1 VLIPRSTLDELARRL
16 SAQGPGLR
24 VAWVDTDLDPV
35 DLVRSGAGAFASAF
49 VYATPEGRAFGGL
62 GTAWSAT
69 SAGPDRFRRIEA
81 RLGGLPED
89 AEVMVGFSFSPDG
102 PHGEEWSG
110 YPAASAVL
118 PQAAVRR
125 VEGRSRLIAALP
137 AGGSPGVLLSLL
149 GTLRRPEEPA
159 VHHGA
164 DHRVRPVPTPDE
176 WRDRVAETVAAIRS
190 GLLDKVVLA
199 RALDLETGTPIEPF
213 ELVARLRSRY
223 PESRIFGWAA
233 GAAAFVGATPELLVA
248 RTGRR
253 FHTTPLAGSVRRGAD
268 VDEDRRLADRLL
280 ASDKDRS
287 EHAMVVDEIVAR
299 LQPISDTLDVPP
311 GPVVERFA
319 TVQHLATRIT
329 GTGPAGLLGLVD
341 ALHPTPAVA
350 GTPTADALA
359 FIDKVE
365 AVDRGWYAGGIG
377 WADRNGDGEIS
388 LALRS
393 ALLQGGT
400 ARLFAGNGIVAGSSA
415 EAELEETRL
424 KLRPLLDLLIE
435 S

>member
-1 VLIPRSTLDELARRL
+1 MLIPRSTLDDLAGRL
-16 SAQGPGLR
+16 AAQGPGLR
-24 VAWVDTDLDPV
+24 VASVAVDLDPL

-49 VYATPEGRAFGGL
+49 LYATPEGRAFGGL

-69 SAGPDRFRRIEA
+69 AAGPERFRRIEA
-81 RLGGLPED
+81 RVAGLPD
-89 AEVMVGFSFSPDG
+89 GAEVMVGFSFSPDG
-102 PHGEEWSG
+102 PRGEEWTG

-118 PQAAVRR
+118 PQVAVRR
-125 VEGRSRLIAALP
+125 SEGRSRLIAALP

-149 GTLRRPEEPA
+149 GTLRRPEEPV

-164 DHRVRPVPTPDE
+164 EHRVRPVPTPDE

-213 ELVARLRSRY
+213 DLVARLRSRY
-223 PESRIFGWAA
+223 PESRVFGWAA
-233 GAAAFVGATPELLVA
+233 GSTTFVGATPELLAA
-248 RTGRR
+248 RSGRR

-268 VDEDRRLADRLL
+268 GDEDRRLADRLL

-299 LQPISDTLDVPP
+299 LQPLVDTLDVPP

-329 GTGPAGLLGLVD
+329 GAGPVGVLGLVD

-365 AVDRGWYAGGIG
+365 ALDRGWYAGGIG
-377 WADRNGDGEIS
+377 WADGTGDGEVS

-393 ALLQGGT
+393 ALLRGDT
-400 ARLFAGNGIVAGSSA
+400 ARLYAGNGIVAASTA

-424 KLRPLLDLLIE
+424 KLRPLLDLLTE